1 MRRTLLI
8 LALAAGTALAGC
20 GRKGDQSVAVVM
32 LPSDPGAARAIRAAT
47 VEGLVAVDAEAR
59 IVPALADRWIVTD
72 DGQSY
77 IFRLRD
83 GTWPDG
89 SPLTGETARAA
100 LRQALAALRA
110 SPLEA
115 ELESIDEVRA
125 MAGRVVEIR
134 LSRPVPDL
142 LQLLARPELGL
153 ARRGAGTGPMAL
165 RRSGKQAVLTPIPPE
180 RRGLPAVKDW
190 NELVRPVV
198 ISSTSARSAVAFFTA
213 GRVDV
218 VLGGTFNEWPAVF
231 GASLPGPAIQ
241 VDRAVGLFGLALAH
255 TDGFLAEPEHREAV
269 AMAIDRR
276 ALAEALR
283 EPSWIATTRIV
294 TPGTE
299 GDAALVAERWGE
311 LSIEQRRAIATS
323 RVARWRARRGPVVLR
338 IAMPTGS
345 GADLVFARLAADLGA
360 AGFVTERV
368 TASAAADL
376 RLIDEV
382 AAYNRPGWFFYR
394 LSCRAR
400 PSACSSAAD
409 AQFAAAQAIPD
420 PAARPAAMAQ
430 AEAQLAADNVFI
442 PFGAPLRWTLA
453 GPDVTGLSAN
463 TLALHPLLPL
473 AMRPTK

>member
-8 LALAAGTALAGC
+8 LALAAGTALSGC
-20 GRKGDQSVAVVM
+20 GGNGEQSVAVAM

-83 GTWPDG
+83 GIWPDG
-89 SPLTGETARAA
+89 SPLTGESARAA
-100 LRQALAALRA
+100 LRQALATLRT
-110 SPLEA
+110 SPLQA

-180 RRGLPAVKDW
+180 QRGLPAVKDW
-190 NELVRPVV
+190 NKLVRPVV
-198 ISSTSARSAVAFFTA
+198 VSSTSAKSAVAFFNA

-231 GASLPGPAIQ
+231 GSSIPRPAIQ
-241 VDRAVGLFGLALAH
+241 VDRAVGLFGLALVH
-255 TDGFLAEPEHREAV
+255 TDGFLAEPEHREAI

-276 ALAEALR
+276 SLAEALR
-283 EPSWIATTRIV
+283 EPGWMATTRMV
-294 TPGTE
+294 TPGTD
-299 GDAALVAERWGE
+299 GDNGLVAERWAE

-338 IAMPTGS
+338 IAMPAGA

-360 AGFVTERV
+360 AGFTVERV
-368 TASAAADL
+368 AATAPADL

-382 AAYNRPGWFFYR
+382 GAYNRASWFFYR
-394 LSCRAR
+394 LGCRAR
-400 PSACSSAAD
+400 PSACSPAAD
-409 AQFAAAQAIPD
+409 AKFAEARNLPD
-420 PAARPAAMAQ
+420 PATRAQAMAA
-430 AEAQLAADNVFI
+430 AEAQLAADNVFV
-442 PFGAPLRWTLA
+442 PFGAPLRWMLA

-473 AMRPTK
+473 AMRPAK